1 MDRRGSPTLIW
12 AGIKA
17 AILTV
22 AIAAAAVLQPA
33 AAQDFPNRGV
43 KIVVPYP
50 AGGGVDGLARAIA
63 DRLTRMWNQSV
74 IIVNK
79 GGGATMIGG
88 ESVARSTPDGY
99 TLLLTS
105 DSSIT
110 SNPFLFRKM
119 PYDPIKELV
128 PVTQLIDLH
137 QMVVVNPTV
146 PVNTLQEL
154 VAYAKANPD
163 KLNYG
168 SYGNGSQPNLLFE
181 TIRAKT
187 GVQMTQVPFR
197 GIAPA
202 ITATLG
208 NDVQMTLGGA
218 ATTGAYTNAG
228 KLKALAIGRNE
239 RLKSFPDVQ
248 TLAEAG
254 FPDADPRSWFGV
266 FAPAATPSGVVAKI
280 ASDIATILNEPEFK
294 ERFIDSNG
302 YSGVGSSPEEFAAFI
317 KDDLAYKQNM
327 IERAGI
333 QPE

>member
-1 MDRRGSPTLIW
+1 MNRRKLLGAI
-12 AGIKA
+12 GA
-17 AILTV
+17 AFT
-22 AIAAAAVLQPA
+22 AVMMAQPV
-33 AAQDFPNRGV
+33 AAQDFPTRAV

-50 AGGGVDGLARAIA
+50 AGGGVDGLARALT
-63 DRLTRMWNQSV
+63 DRLGKIWNQTV
-74 IIVNK
+74 IVENK
-79 GGGATMIGG
+79 GGAATMIGG
-88 ESVARSTPDGY
+88 ETVVRSAPDGY

-110 SNPFLFRKM
+110 SNPFLFKKM
-119 PYDPIKELV
+119 NYDPVKDLA

-137 QMVVVNPTV
+137 QMVVVHPSV
-146 PVNTLQEL
+146 PANSLQEL

-187 GVQMTQVPFR
+187 GARIQQVPFR

-202 ITATLG
+202 ITATLA

-218 ATTGAYTNAG
+218 ATTGAYTEAG
-228 KLKALAIGRNE
+228 KLKALAIGRKQ
-239 RLKSFPDVQ
+239 RLASFPNVP

-266 FAPAATPSGVVAKI
+266 FAPAGTPLAILNKI
-280 ASDIATILNEPEFK
+280 SADIKKVLNEPEFRQ
-294 ERFIDSNG
+294 RFIDGVG
-302 YSGVGSSPEEFAAFI
+302 YTGVGSTPDEFAAFI
-317 KDDLAYKQNM
+317 KDDLAYKKNM
-327 IERAGI
+327 IEKAGI
-333 QPE
+333 QAE